1 MRKSEFIDKDLLK
14 EKEKSDIKSDWLIRF
29 MEEGTDNKGEIE
41 SVKNQAKVIEHRA
54 DLQHN
59 PDLHSLSKGDLMV
72 ERALKFRQYHQQF
85 NMGIDR
91 NYLK

>member
-14 EKEKSDIKSDWLIRF
+14 EKEKSDLKADWLQQFI
-29 MEEGTDNKGEIE
+29 EEATDNKGELE
-41 SVKNQAKVIEHRA
+41 SVKQQAKVIEHRP

-72 ERALKFRQYHQQF
+72 ERA
-85 NMGIDR
+85 
-91 NYLK
+91 